1 MEWTNILKRKKP
13 VPPKNVRDV
22 IDEFMS
28 SVDGK
33 TSVRDVNQHVLKKLG
48 VLGMSQKPRAI
59 RNYLFG
65 WHSDKIDSFDPN
77 TMRSEDYYY
86 DLGE

>member
-28 SVDGK
+28 SVEGK
-33 TSVRDVNQHVLKKLG
+33 TSVREVNQYVLKKLG
-48 VLGMSQKPRAI
+48 VVGMSVPPRAF
-59 RNYLFG
+59 RTYLYG

-77 TMRSEDYYY
+77 TMRVEDYYY